1 MLFRSALSTGHDGGL
16 ATIHANSPRNLLT
29 TRMPILYGMNENM
42 KMTEHAQ
49 KVQFSESIELVVQ
62 LRRFRDGKRRVTEIT
77 AINGLD
83 DEDNVVL
90 NPIFVYNEFKQRFE
104 TTGFIPEKILDKAM
118 LNGVEIDKSIF
129 IPPEG

>member
-1 MLFRSALSTGHDGGL
+1 
-16 ATIHANSPRNLLT
+16 
-29 TRMPILYGMNENM
+29 MNENM

>member
-1 MLFRSALSTGHDGGL
+1 
-16 ATIHANSPRNLLT
+16 
-29 TRMPILYGMNENM
+29 MPILYGQNKDM

-62 LRRFRDGKRRVTEIT
+62 LRRFRDGKRRVVEIT

-104 TTGFIPEKILDKAM
+104 ATGFIPEKILDKAM

-129 IPPEG
+129 TPPED